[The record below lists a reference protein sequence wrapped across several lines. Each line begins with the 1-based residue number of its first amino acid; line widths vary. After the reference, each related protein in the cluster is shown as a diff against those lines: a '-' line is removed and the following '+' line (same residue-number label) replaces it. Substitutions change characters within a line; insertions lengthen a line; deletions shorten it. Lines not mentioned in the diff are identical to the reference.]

1 MGKALRG
8 VLGPGALKDAVS
20 GTWLGHPLHPLLTD
34 VTIASFL
41 SASLLDV
48 LGGDDD
54 GRAAERLLAIGLAS
68 YGPTAF
74 TGANDWADTE
84 IADDRVRRVGLV
96 HATTNSAALA
106 LFASSLAA
114 RRAGRRGGGKA
125 LGMAGMAALG
135 VGGYLGAHMSFFQ
148 GVGPNQTTFDQLPDD
163 WTPVASA
170 DDLDEGE
177 PKTAVVGDAPVL
189 LLRLGGRIHA
199 LHDRCSHRGCSLSEG
214 EIDGDVVTCAC
225 HGSRFDLGDGS
236 VRRGPAT
243 APQPVYETRER
254 EGRVEVLGRR
264 LG

>member
-114 RRAGRRGGGKA
+114 RRAGRRGRGKA